1 MEAIRFPM
9 AFKSAFAL
17 LLASIKICLNILLL
31 PLPSEYHSGAI
42 ITPLMPLA
50 PCTKLSHYA
59 IQSALDAGGI
69 GEVYQARLRN
79 RNVGSLLR
87 SRVRTK

>member
-1 MEAIRFPM
+1 M
-9 AFKSAFAL
+9 AFNSAFAL
-17 LLASIKICLNILLL
+17 LLASIKICIHILLP

-50 PCTKLSHYA
+50 PCTQLGHYA

-79 RNVGSLLR
+79 WNVRSLLR